1 MNRAFLI
8 ILIIVGA
15 FLGLDSV
22 YVMQE
27 GQIAI
32 LTQFGEYKY
41 SVSEPGLYGKVPFA
55 DTVHRMERRIIGSD
69 TPPAEF
75 LTKDK
80 KKLVTDPVTRWRIV
94 DPLTFYKTVRDESG
108 AKARLDDIINSELRG
123 VLASQD
129 FSEII
134 GSARDPLMAEVT
146 RAARK
151 QARRFGV
158 DIIDVRIKRADLPT
172 TVQESVFKRMQAER
186 SRIAKRYRA
195 QGEEEA
201 QKIRADTDKEK
212 AILLA
217 KAYEMAQK
225 SRGEG
230 DAQSIKVYAE
240 AYGGDPEFY
249 AFTRSLE
256 AYETSIS
263 KETTLVLSTD
273 SELFQYLDNPKK

>member
-1 MNRAFLI
+1 MNRVG
-8 ILIIVGA
+8 LIIVLVIAA
-15 FLGLDSV
+15 FVGLDSV
-22 YVMQE
+22 YVIQE
-27 GQIAI
+27 GQLAI

-41 SVSEPGLYGKVPFA
+41 SVNAPGLYGKVPFA
-55 DTVHRMERRIIGSD
+55 DTVHRMERRIVGSN

-80 KKLVTDPVTRWRIV
+80 KKLVTDPITRWKIV

-134 GSARDPLMAEVT
+134 GSARDPLMQEVT
-146 RAARK
+146 RAARR
-151 QARRFGV
+151 QALRFGV
-158 DIIDVRIKRADLPT
+158 QIVDVRIKRADLPAE
-172 TVQESVFKRMQAER
+172 VQESVFKRMQAER

-230 DAQSIKVYAE
+230 DAQSIKVYAD

-249 AFTRSLE
+249 AFTKSLE
-256 AYETSIS
+256 TYESAID
-263 KETTLVLSTD
+263 KDTTVVLSTD
-273 SELFQYLDNPKK
+273 SDLFRYLDNPKK

>member
-1 MNRAFLI
+1 MNRALLV

-27 GQIAI
+27 GQLAI
-32 LTQFGEYKY
+32 VTQFGEYRY

-80 KKLVTDPVTRWRIV
+80 KKLVTDPVTRWRIF

-123 VLASQD
+123 VLAGQD

-134 GSARDPLMAEVT
+134 GSARDPLMQEVT

-158 DIIDVRIKRADLPT
+158 DIVDVRIKRADLPT
-172 TVQESVFKRMQAER
+172 QVQESVFKRMQAER

-212 AILLA
+212 TVLLA

-256 AYETSIS
+256 TYEASIN

>member
-1 MNRAFLI
+1 MNRIGLV
-8 ILIIVGA
+8 ILLIVGV
-15 FLGLDSV
+15 FVGLDSV
-22 YVMQE
+22 YIMQE

-32 LTQFGEYKY
+32 VTQFGK
-41 SVSEPGLYGKVPFA
+41 VRWAVPHPGIYGKVPFA
-55 DTVHRMERRIIGSD
+55 DQVHRMERRIIGSD

-75 LTKDK
+75 LTRDK

-134 GSARDPLMAEVT
+134 GSARDPLMQEVT
-146 RAARK
+146 RLARK

-158 DIIDVRIKRADLPT
+158 DIVDVRIKRADLPT
-172 TVQESVFKRMQAER
+172 EVQESVFKRMQAER

-217 KAYEMAQK
+217 KAYELSQK
-225 SRGEG
+225 TRGEG
-230 DAQSIKVYAE
+230 DAQSIKVYAD

-249 AFTRSLE
+249 AFTKSLE
-256 AYETSIS
+256 TYEGSID
-263 KETTLVLSTD
+263 KDTTIVLSTESD
-273 SELFQYLDNPKK
+273 LFRYLDDPKK

>member
-256 AYETSIS
+256 AYETAIN

>member
-8 ILIIVGA
+8 ILLIVGA

-134 GSARDPLMAEVT
+134 GSARDPLMQEVT

>member
-1 MNRAFLI
+1 MNRVGLI
-8 ILIIVGA
+8 ILLIVGV

-27 GQIAI
+27 GQLAI
-32 LTQFGEYKY
+32 VTQFGEYRY

-94 DPLTFYKTVRDESG
+94 DALTFYKTVRDESG

-134 GSARDPLMAEVT
+134 GSARDPLMQEVT

-158 DIIDVRIKRADLPT
+158 DIVDVRIKRADLPT
-172 TVQESVFKRMQAER
+172 QVQESVFKRMQAER

-212 AILLA
+212 TVLLA

-256 AYETSIS
+256 TYEASIN